1 MKATFALLADYPTH
15 NTVRRLAWQM
25 YQKYGISLETSR
37 LPPHVSLKQPFDIA
51 DLAALESY
59 MNELVSRMSPINIT
73 LTGPELVEVN
83 EHTSILWLKAEQ
95 TPTLHQ
101 LHNRLNQELESRF
114 GSTQAD
120 FDGPDYQFH
129 MTIAI
134 GGSSLA
140 DYRRTYEEFKNNWR
154 EISFRADAVALF
166 AYDSINSQS
175 DYISYKILPMS
186 G

>member
-1 MKATFALLADYPTH
+1 MRAAFALLADYPTH
-15 NTVRRLAWQM
+15 NTVRRLAWQF

-37 LPPHVSLKQPFDIA
+37 LPPHVSLKQPFDIPDVSA
-51 DLAALESY
+51 LQDYLA
-59 MNELVSRMSPINIT
+59 ELASSLSPLDIT
-73 LTGPELVEVN
+73 LTEPELVEVN

-101 LHNRLNQELESRF
+101 LHNRLNQELELRF

-134 GGSSLA
+134 GRSSSA
-140 DYRRTYEEFKNNWR
+140 DYRRAYEEFKNNWR
-154 EISFRADAVALF
+154 EISFRTDAVALF